1 MSKCHTIK
9 LWDSY
14 EIIGIVELP
23 DDYVSWV
30 SYTEYFDK
38 AIWSGEI
45 SLAEY
50 ETYREFKLFP
60 IFEHAA
66 CITMAVSAYVYDPRY
81 YKLVDGVPERYVNNL

>member
-1 MSKCHTIK
+1 MSKYYTIK
-9 LWDSY
+9 LWEFY
-14 EIIGIVELP
+14 EIIGIFEVP
-23 DDYVSWV
+23 DDYVSLV
-30 SYTEYFDK
+30 FYADDSNK
-38 AIWSGEI
+38 AVWSQEI

-66 CITMAVSAYVYDPRY
+66 CSTMAVSAYVYDPRY